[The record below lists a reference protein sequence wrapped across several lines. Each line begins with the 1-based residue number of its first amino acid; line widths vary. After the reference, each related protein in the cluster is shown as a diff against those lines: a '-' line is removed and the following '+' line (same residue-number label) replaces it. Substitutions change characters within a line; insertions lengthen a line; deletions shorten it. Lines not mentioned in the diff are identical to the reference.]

1 MGTWYVFHRLEKRH
15 HQNPRWSHVYCF
27 VSAFVSDFHNYTGG
41 GGRVLK
47 EGRQGPCLALSLRP
61 WSSHT
66 GLRKPEWEAGVGW
79 LWLPR
84 IYCSFF
90 QKQHLRSPQE
100 IRLPSPST
108 LWPPVGLSPAGSGSG
123 LVAWPGP
130 VARGHPSILTGPE
143 MDRYSS

>member
-1 MGTWYVFHRLEKRH
+1 MYFTASK
-15 HQNPRWSHVYCF
+15 NDTTKTP
-27 VSAFVSDFHNYTGG
+27 GG
-41 GGRVLK
+41 HMFTALCLLSCRIFITTPGWGGVLK
-47 EGRQGPCLALSLRP
+47 EGQRGPCLALSQRP

-66 GLRKPEWEAGVGW
+66 GLRKPEWEADVGW

-130 VARGHPSILTGPE
+130 VGIRAS
-143 MDRYSS
+143 